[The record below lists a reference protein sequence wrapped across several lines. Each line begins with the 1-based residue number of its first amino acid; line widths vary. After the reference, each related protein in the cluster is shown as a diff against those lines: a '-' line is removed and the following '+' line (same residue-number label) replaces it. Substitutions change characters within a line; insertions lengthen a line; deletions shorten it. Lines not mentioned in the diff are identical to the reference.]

1 MMQNEIYII
10 GNNLSINTFQ
20 LLQKSNAQLLEPF
33 MQLEIIT
40 EEETTPSVLA
50 DISRR
55 RGNVLQVA
63 QRQDMKV
70 RLLF

>member
-20 LLQKSNAQLLEPF
+20 LLQKSNSQLLEPF

>member
-50 DISRR
+50 DFSRR

-70 RLLF
+70 